1 MSFNGLL
8 TLYRFF
14 PFRANELDRPGRAAY
29 DGAHDHRVEETM
41 TPAVTAA
48 KKARIGFKLHRYG
61 HDPGVESYGGEA
73 AEKLGIAE
81 NRVFKTLVASVSVQ
95 GRETLA
101 VGVVPVGGLLDLK
114 QLASALGG
122 KKAEMANTH
131 EAERATGYLVGG
143 ISPLGQ
149 KRRLPMVLDAS
160 AHGFETIFVS
170 AGRRGLEIELA
181 PADLQSLTG
190 AILAPIVAD

>member
-1 MSFNGLL
+1 
-8 TLYRFF
+8 
-14 PFRANELDRPGRAAY
+14 LDRAILATYDAPGKQA
-29 DGAHDHRVEETM
+29 DETM

-48 KKARIGFKLHRYG
+48 KKAKVGFTLHRYE
-61 HDPGVESYGGEA
+61 HDPNAESYGGEA
-73 AEKLGIAE
+73 AEKLNVPE
-81 NRVFKTLVASVSVQ
+81 DRVFKTLVASTSI
-95 GRETLA
+95 GGSETMA

-122 KKAEMANTH
+122 KKAEMADAK

-149 KRRLPMVLDAS
+149 KRRLPMVLDDS
-160 AHGFETIFVS
+160 AGRFETIFVS

-181 PADLQSLTG
+181 PNDLQILTG
-190 AILAPIVAD
+190 AILAPIATD